1 MILNPLRIVRP
12 AVCTLCQ
19 CCVCAPTIPGALH
32 GLYFHIYFAPNE
44 IMSKS
49 PKVLTE
55 AQDLKANPLRAS
67 FRDGLKETLKQ
78 AFIVLLFSV
87 ICVAAS
93 RRDLQIVA
101 SVFKTSVQYTTD
113 LI

>member
-19 CCVCAPTIPGALH
+19 CCVCAPTIPGTLH

-78 AFIVLLFSV
+78 AFIVLCFS
-87 ICVAAS
+87 S
-93 RRDLQIVA
+93 LS
-101 SVFKTSVQYTTD
+101 SVLLPLGGISKTSPQLSKPAANTLLT
-113 LI
+113 